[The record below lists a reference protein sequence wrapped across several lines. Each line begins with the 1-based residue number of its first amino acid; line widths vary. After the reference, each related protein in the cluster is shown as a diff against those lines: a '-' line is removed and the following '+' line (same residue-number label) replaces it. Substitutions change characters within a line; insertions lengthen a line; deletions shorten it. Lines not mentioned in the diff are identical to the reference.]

1 MTTQR
6 KPRVTLTFQM
16 GRRSLRPA
24 HRSSGARLGLVLLS
38 VPAPEEPKNRWLGLS
53 LLGCF
58 TTLSSDLLFIS
69 HLRCLARSRSMA
81 MALLPGTP
89 QDDTK
94 SIHRTGIA
102 GALLV

>member
-1 MTTQR
+1 MSR
-6 KPRVTLTFQM
+6 KQIAALVGLAPREA
-16 GRRSLRPA
+16 G
-24 HRSSGARLGLVLLS
+24 
-38 VPAPEEPKNRWLGLS
+38 
-53 LLGCF
+53 
-58 TTLSSDLLFIS
+58 
-69 HLRCLARSRSMA
+69 LARSRSMA